1 MDHSKHIT
9 ISRFVKKKKTISFI
23 DRSNISIG
31 AFNHKFWYLF
41 LNQILIIH
49 YTIPMGR
56 EIKTNNSETIIIGVR
71 NINQSF
77 K

>member
-23 DRSNISIG
+23 DRSNISI
-31 AFNHKFWYLF
+31 ATFNHKFWYLF

-49 YTIPMGR
+49 YTILSY
-56 EIKTNNSETIIIGVR
+56 NNHVVYCFFDKKPSA
-71 NINQSF
+71 QLLS
-77 K
+77 